1 MPSIVRRSVRD
12 AVDYWENTTPL
23 CSAVGTM
30 GLQRNRTGSNPGSQ
44 ETSRQEEGHDDSARW
59 SSREEFLRGL
69 DSAPLDFSEPMSAG
83 GFPLGVF
90 DGRVYF
96 DTGDSHT
103 IVFGST
109 GSKKTLSVSMPAI
122 RIIAHSGESAVVLDP
137 KGDQLRT
144 MGRELVSLGY
154 PVYVVNARDPSRSH
168 RWNMLRLP
176 YELSRSDDFGDRDMA
191 QNLVANLAEVLSPV
205 VDKDPYWNMSAQSL
219 IVGLCSVLFNV
230 CSDPSKIN
238 LRSLCKLKDLLMDE
252 DCALTYYLKDE
263 ALSSPEERLA
273 VRVTDTSD
281 VTRRCI
287 FGMFDQS
294 LRPLVSQ
301 DAMAWLTSDSDFDFK
316 DLGLRKGFVFIV
328 TPDEDGTYDMLG
340 SMMITQCYKQL
351 VTLAQESPGIRLP
364 VRVNFICDEFGNLPT
379 IPSMLNIITASR
391 SRNIR
396 FLLLLQDKSQ
406 LVRRYGDVAAS
417 IISNCSNVMYLNGR
431 DVRLIGEL
439 SELSGRDRSGSLMVS
454 TSRLQRLSK
463 EDGEVFV
470 LRDRMYPYISRLV
483 DIHGYANLAAPDF
496 GMEERERSEVPVF
509 SMDDFSPRRRP
520 RVDGCGRDGSGGG
533 ERIPADCSE
542 SETCSEEEDY
552 DYESLIE
559 FLTVLVLDGDLDLDD
574 LNRRVAE
581 RRAGEDGS
589 R

>member
-1 MPSIVRRSVRD
+1 MNKNTKAALCILTEYGMGFRLIDKNTMCTVHDGPFEEPLTQLVSATKRTVVISTISPFKVDEGSQVMLREFITDRNTGIAIGGFFIDEGSGSFGFKSGIYTGGREVTEDELMYHSGIGISSVRD

-44 ETSRQEEGHDDSARW
+44 ETPRQEEGHDDSARW
-59 SSREEFLRGL
+59 SSKEEFLRGL

-137 KGDQLRT
+137 KGDQLRA

-230 CSDPSKIN
+230 CSDPLKI
-238 LRSLCKLKDLLMDE
+238 
-252 DCALTYYLKDE
+252 T
-263 ALSSPEERLA
+263 
-273 VRVTDTSD
+273 
-281 VTRRCI
+281 
-287 FGMFDQS
+287 
-294 LRPLVSQ
+294 
-301 DAMAWLTSDSDFDFK
+301 
-316 DLGLRKGFVFIV
+316 
-328 TPDEDGTYDMLG
+328 
-340 SMMITQCYKQL
+340 
-351 VTLAQESPGIRLP
+351 
-364 VRVNFICDEFGNLPT
+364 
-379 IPSMLNIITASR
+379 
-391 SRNIR
+391 
-396 FLLLLQDKSQ
+396 
-406 LVRRYGDVAAS
+406 
-417 IISNCSNVMYLNGR
+417 
-431 DVRLIGEL
+431 
-439 SELSGRDRSGSLMVS
+439 
-454 TSRLQRLSK
+454 
-463 EDGEVFV
+463 
-470 LRDRMYPYISRLV
+470 
-483 DIHGYANLAAPDF
+483 
-496 GMEERERSEVPVF
+496 
-509 SMDDFSPRRRP
+509 
-520 RVDGCGRDGSGGG
+520 
-533 ERIPADCSE
+533 
-542 SETCSEEEDY
+542 
-552 DYESLIE
+552 
-559 FLTVLVLDGDLDLDD
+559 
-574 LNRRVAE
+574 
-581 RRAGEDGS
+581 
-589 R
+589 